1 MSEILRKRNAN
12 TKMVPVPSQSIIPER
27 DIDKMPVL
35 ECKHLGIDFGGLTAV
50 EDFNLIIGKTEI
62 AGLIGPN
69 GAGKTTVFNLLTKVY
84 EPTRGSVMINGI
96 DMHGMDTVAASRHGI
111 ARTFQNIRL
120 FSNMTVE
127 DNVRIG
133 LHNQVRYGMFSG
145 ILRLPG
151 FWKKEKEQ
159 HEKAMELLSIFG
171 MQDMGD
177 MQAGSLPYGA
187 QRRLEIVRALA
198 TNPSLLLL
206 DEPAAGMN
214 PHETQ
219 ELMDNIIKIRDQFQ
233 IAVMLIEHDM
243 NLVMGICEGICVLNY
258 GRIIAKGTAEEIQ
271 RNPVVIEAYLGRNRN
286 AAPAEGQPEEN
297 GQRKEAAEA

>member
-1 MSEILRKRNAN
+1 MTQRKST
-12 TKMVPVPSQSIIPER
+12 TKMVPVPSHSIVPER
-27 DIDKMPVL
+27 DIDKRPVL
-35 ECKHLGIDFGGLTAV
+35 ETRHLGIEFGGLKAV
-50 EDFNLIIGKTEI
+50 EDFNLTIGRTEI

-84 EPTRGSVMINGI
+84 QPTTGTVLI
-96 DMHGMDTVAASRHGI
+96 DGKDTAGMNTVQASKLGI

-120 FSNMTVE
+120 FGNMTVE

-133 LHNQVRYGMFSG
+133 LHNQIRYGMFSG
-145 ILRLPG
+145 IFRLPA
-151 FWKKEKEQ
+151 FWSGEKRQQEQ
-159 HEKAMELLSIFG
+159 ALDLLSIFD
-171 MQDMGD
+171 MQDMASD
-177 MQAGSLPYGA
+177 KAGSLPYGA

-214 PHETQ
+214 PHETE
-219 ELMDNIIKIRDQFQ
+219 ELMDNIIKIRDKFQ
-233 IAVMLIEHDM
+233 IAIMLIEHDM

-271 RNPVVIEAYLGRNRN
+271 SNPVVIEAYLGK
-286 AAPAEGQPEEN
+286 
-297 GQRKEAAEA
+297 RKEG

>member
-1 MSEILRKRNAN
+1 MTQYKST
-12 TKMVPVPSQSIIPER
+12 TKMVPFPSFSIVPER
-27 DIDKMPVL
+27 DLGKRPVL
-35 ECKHLGIDFGGLTAV
+35 EARHLGIEFGGLKAV

-84 EPTRGSVMINGI
+84 QPTTGTVLVDGK
-96 DMHGMDTVAASRHGI
+96 DTAGMTTVQANKLGI

-120 FSNMTVE
+120 FGNMSVE

-133 LHNQVRYGMFSG
+133 LHNHFQYGMLSG
-145 ILRLPG
+145 IFRLPSY
-151 FWKKEKEQ
+151 WKQ
-159 HEKAMELLSIFG
+159 EKAMHERALELLSIFD
-171 MQDMGD
+171 MQD
-177 MQAGSLPYGA
+177 QASVKAGSLPYGA

-198 TNPSLLLL
+198 TDPKLLLL

-214 PHETQ
+214 PHETE
-219 ELMDNIIKIRDQFQ
+219 ELMGNIINIRDQFQ

-258 GRIIAKGTAEEIQ
+258 GKVIAKGTPAEIQ
-271 RNPVVIEAYLGRNRN
+271 SNPTVIEAYLGK
-286 AAPAEGQPEEN
+286 Q
-297 GQRKEAAEA
+297 KED

>member
-1 MSEILRKRNAN
+1 MSETIRKRNAD

-50 EDFNLIIGKTEI
+50 EDFNLTIGKTEI

-120 FSNMTVE
+120 FSNMSVE

-133 LHNQVRYGMFSG
+133 LHNQIKYGMFSG
-145 ILRLPG
+145 ICRLPAY
-151 FWKKEKEQ
+151 WKKEREQ

-177 MQAGSLPYGA
+177 VPAGSLPYGA

-258 GRIIAKGTAEEIQ
+258 GKIIAKGTAEEIQ
-271 RNPVVIEAYLGRNRN
+271 RNPVVIEAYLGKQNK
-286 AAPAEGQPEEN
+286 PE
-297 GQRKEAAEA
+297 EAAEA

>member
-1 MSEILRKRNAN
+1 MSENRRRRTAD

-27 DIDKMPVL
+27 DLGKLPVL

-50 EDFNLIIGKTEI
+50 EDFNLTIGKTEI

-120 FSNMTVE
+120 FSNMSVE

-133 LHNQVRYGMFSG
+133 LHNQVKYGMFSG
-145 ILRLPG
+145 ICRLPAY
-151 FWKKEKEQ
+151 WKQEKKQ

-177 MQAGSLPYGA
+177 VQAGSLPYGA